1 MTELALQISEKSMD
15 SSVNSP
21 GAGFLKG
28 KKKNKSLLH
37 SIKIN
42 SRWIRDP
49 NIKK

>member
-21 GAGFLKG
+21 GAGFLHRE
-28 KKKNKSLLH
+28 KNKPLLH

-42 SRWIRDP
+42 SRWIKDP

>member
-28 KKKNKSLLH
+28 KKK
-37 SIKIN
+37 IN
-42 SRWIRDP
+42 HYFTP
-49 NIKK
+49 